1 MDATADWMTHAGN
14 CYFMYVLFFFREK
27 SSLFVI
33 YRFSLPHSM
42 TVLCIHGER
51 ICPSA
56 RCYYD
61 GLKRAPVSVGSARF
75 DASTS
80 VWCDAFWTNQCN
92 WRSNPPASRRSFR
105 SRVIDSCCARFQ
117 HLTRC
122 KLQSSTAARTT
133 KNTRGRAKCV
143 GVHKI
148 TINILRGIISILH

>member
-14 CYFMYVLFFFREK
+14 CYFMYVLFFFSGK
-27 SSLFVI
+27 ILIVCD
-33 YRFSLPHSM
+33 LPIFPPA
-42 TVLCIHGER
+42 LD
-51 ICPSA
+51 
-56 RCYYD
+56 D
-61 GLKRAPVSVGSARF
+61 GALYSRRKNLSKRTMLLWWLGTGACARF

-80 VWCDAFWTNQCN
+80 VWCDAFWTNQCD

-133 KNTRGRAKCV
+133 KNTRGRAKCG